1 MITRINDSRRVSE
14 QKYEQDAAENVGN
27 DADSILGRVGSHA

>member
-1 MITRINDSRRVSE
+1 MITRINDSRRALK
-14 QKYEQDAAENVGN
+14 QKYRQDATENVGN